1 MKLTKVTARSDGCDN
16 LIRGTIITAGMGH
29 KEGTKNRRKEKKAN
43 QRKQNNIVLDITP
56 IQHRARYYN
65 VRNYMSRTICKNMS
79 MAINLSFFLVQTSNQ
94 QQQKRRHLLK
104 T

>member
-65 VRNYMSRTICKNMS
+65 VRNYMSRSICKNMS
-79 MAINLSFFLVQTSNQ
+79 ISINLSFLLVQTSSSSTI
-94 QQQKRRHLLK
+94 KSK
-104 T
+104 SDDTY